1 MSRELDA
8 RVAECLGN
16 KAACVYCGCRRD
28 WHEKQVSCMNFRPS
42 PYSTDP
48 AACEELRKEC
58 RRRGW
63 CYEEAWY
70 AAADGSDAEFWTWV
84 NDFDLHH
91 ISEVSQEEAFCLA
104 FLAAVEA
111 EKGAKQQ

>member
-8 RVAECLGN
+8 RVAEAMGWTWYETEQEWGWKLPNGN
-16 KAACVYCGCRRD
+16 WACENEGT
-28 WHEKQVSCMNFRPS
+28 PA
-42 PYSTDP
+42 YSTDP

-70 AAADGSDAEFWTWV
+70 VADDGSDPEFWVWL
-84 NDFDLHH
+84 NDFQRHH
-91 ISEVSQEEAFCLA
+91 KSKVSQEEAFCLA
-104 FLAAVEA
+104 FLAAVAA
-111 EKGAKQQ
+111 EKGAKQ